1 MLCRTNTY
9 PKSQA
14 PERYR
19 LRSSDAAEYG
29 GGSVDTTTVTKTR
42 TASLH
47 GSSTA
52 PLLTK
57 VSPNNHLSSA
67 NNNNNNNSNSN
78 NSSSNI
84 GKTNSNGKEQNK
96 EEEVIYFWYKE
107 VEI

>member
-67 NNNNNNNSNSN
+67 NNNNNNNNSNSN

-96 EEEVIYFWYKE
+96 EEEVIYF
-107 VEI
+107 